1 MPYPALMES
10 FRGRIGL
17 NRLWQWL
24 LSQPGSLLHL
34 LHYDLEPGESEWF
47 ARRKLN
53 YINSLSGNLFE
64 ALRMAL
70 LLAICAPGLTWH
82 FYVGAVLLLAQMRVG
97 LTELRRKEGCG
108 QYKPSEM
115 VEIWAKGI
123 WLRAIFL
130 SAFTA
135 CCIAVVPPERI
146 GALIVYLL
154 VLAQLELLLQFT
166 MPVAGIISQTITL
179 GLTTVALLFRPDLRG
194 ELIVPVMALQL
205 LALHVMLFNLHYM
218 FATRILRT
226 RRLKSANETI
236 QSLLTEYETH
246 ASDWMLETDAGGRI
260 ALPSERMC
268 SALGKTAAEL
278 EGMKLINLLV
288 AGPETEAMRIAAR
301 RLKPF
306 HDLVV
311 PVVIDGDLHWW
322 SVTGNPLYEELRHTG
337 FRLFVR
343 DVTDRYTAESQARFL
358 ADHDS
363 LTALANRHNFQ
374 SRLESALDGADGE
387 SAFAVLYVDLD
398 HFKAVNDTLGHQ
410 FGDSVLV
417 EAAWRIKAAIGSKGF
432 VARLG
437 GDEFACIVDD
447 YGTVDDLGSIGRA
460 IVDSISQA
468 MEIERRTVRIGAS
481 VGMAI
486 APEHGAT
493 SEVLLRSADLALYEA
508 KSRGRGSAI
517 LYDPAMEE
525 LKQERG
531 RLELELR
538 SALANG
544 EFELH
549 YQPLHELAGDRIA
562 GFEAL
567 LRWRHPERG
576 LIPPDIFIPI
586 AEHTGLIVALG
597 EWVLREALAE
607 AATWPEDM
615 TVAVNVSP
623 AQMADFTLLKQVIAA
638 LSASGFDPH
647 RLELEIT
654 ETMLMQE
661 CEEHLQQLER
671 LHALGV
677 RIALDDFGTGYSSLN
692 YLRSFPFDKIKIDR
706 CFITEMNAGSESS
719 AIIEAVLDLAG
730 KLNMQTI
737 AEGVESE
744 EQLASLRALG
754 CEQVQG
760 YLISKAIPAEDLPI
774 KRRFARQDFMI
785 AAVTPLS
792 PEHQLS
798 SDADAG
804 AGLQEARRA

>member
-1 MPYPALMES
+1 M
-10 FRGRIGL
+10 
-17 NRLWQWL
+17 
-24 LSQPGSLLHL
+24 HL
-34 LHYDLEPGESEWF
+34 LRYDLEPGEEDWF
-47 ARRKLN
+47 ARRKLE

-70 LLAICAPGLTWH
+70 MLAICAPGLTWH
-82 FYVGAVLLLAQMRVG
+82 FYVCAVLLLAQMRVG
-97 LTELRRKEGCG
+97 LTELRRKEACG
-108 QYKPSEM
+108 DYSAPEM
-115 VEIWAKGI
+115 VDIWAKGI

-135 CCIAVVPPERI
+135 ACIVAVPQERV
-146 GALIVYLL
+146 GAMIIYVL

-166 MPVAGIISQTITL
+166 MPVAGIISQCISL
-179 GLTTVALLFRPDLRG
+179 GLTALALLLRPDMHAQ
-194 ELIVPVMALQL
+194 LILPVMGLQL

-226 RRLKSANETI
+226 RRLKNASETI
-236 QSLLTEYETH
+236 QTLLTEYETH
-246 ASDWMLETDAGGRI
+246 ASDWMLETDREGCVVA
-260 ALPSERMC
+260 PSERFC
-268 SALGKTAAEL
+268 TALGRTVEEL
-278 EGMKLINLLV
+278 DGVKLVRLF
-288 AGPETEAMRIAAR
+288 AQGPEIEALRKAAR
-301 RLKPF
+301 SLKPF
-306 HDLVV
+306 RDVVV
-311 PVVIDGDLHWW
+311 PLVIEGDLHWW
-322 SVTGNPLYEELRHTG
+322 SMTGNAVYDGLEHTG

-343 DVTDRYTAESQARFL
+343 DVTDRHAAESQVRFL

-363 LTALANRHNFQ
+363 LTVLPNRHNFQ
-374 SRLESALDGADGE
+374 MKLEASLDRVAADGPC
-387 SAFAVLYVDLD
+387 AVLYVDLD
-398 HFKAVNDTLGHQ
+398 HFKAVNDSLGHQ

-417 EAAWRIKAAIGSKGF
+417 EAAWRIKASLGESGF

-437 GDEFACIVDD
+437 GDEFACIVDEFA
-447 YGTVDDLGSIGRA
+447 GAAELRQLGLQIVEA
-460 IVDSISQA
+460 ISLP

-481 VGMAI
+481 VGIAI
-486 APEHGAT
+486 APDHGPT
-493 SEVLLRSADLALYEA
+493 SEILLRSADLALYEA

-517 LYDPAMEE
+517 VYDPAMEE

-531 RLELELR
+531 RLELDLR
-538 SALANG
+538 SALADG

-549 YQPLHELAGDRIA
+549 YQPLHELAGDKIA

-576 LIPPDIFIPI
+576 LIPPDVFIPI
-586 AEHTGLIVALG
+586 AEQTGLIVALG
-597 EWVLREALAE
+597 EWVLREALTE
-607 AATWPEDM
+607 AATWPSDM

-661 CEEHLQQLER
+661 CDEHLQQLER
-671 LHALGV
+671 LHGLGV

-706 CFITEMNAGSESS
+706 CFITEMKAGSESS
-719 AIIEAVLDLAG
+719 AIIEAVLDLAN

-760 YLISKAIPAEDLPI
+760 YLISKAIPAADLPI
-774 KRRFARQDFMI
+774 TRRFARRDFEI
-785 AAVTPLS
+785 ASVTPFVPDHPREGDGKPGRELR
-792 PEHQLS
+792 
-798 SDADAG
+798 
-804 AGLQEARRA
+804 EARRA

>member
-1 MPYPALMES
+1 MDGIRARLAPE
-10 FRGRIGL
+10 GL
-17 NRLWQWL
+17 RQWL
-24 LSQPGSLLHL
+24 LRQPGSLLHL
-34 LHYDLEPGESEWF
+34 LRYDLEPGEEDWF
-47 ARRKLN
+47 ARRKLE

-64 ALRMAL
+64 ALRMGL
-70 LLAICAPGLTWH
+70 MLAICAPGLTWH
-82 FYVGAVLLLAQMRVG
+82 FYVCAVLLLAQMRVG
-97 LTELRRKEGCG
+97 LTELRRKESCG
-108 QYKPSEM
+108 RYSPPEM
-115 VEIWAKGI
+115 VDIWAKGI

-135 CCIAVVPPERI
+135 ACIFVVPPERI
-146 GALIVYLL
+146 AAMIIYVL

-166 MPVAGIISQTITL
+166 MPVAGIISQSISL
-179 GLTTVALLFRPDLRG
+179 GLAALALLLRSDMQA
-194 ELIVPVMALQL
+194 ELVLPVIALQL

-226 RRLKSANETI
+226 RRLKHANQTI
-236 QSLLTEYETH
+236 QTLLSEYETH
-246 ASDWMLETDAGGRI
+246 ASDWMLETDPHGRVVS
-260 ALPSERMC
+260 PSERFC
-268 SALGKTAAEL
+268 TALGRPANEI
-278 EGMKLINLLV
+278 EGLKFVTIFIE
-288 AGPETEAMRIAAR
+288 GSETEAVRKAAR
-301 RLKPF
+301 SLKPF
-306 HDLVV
+306 RDMVV
-311 PVVIDGDLHWW
+311 PLVIDGELQWW
-322 SVTGNPLYEELRHTG
+322 SLTGNAVFEGLEHTG
-337 FRLFVR
+337 FRIFVR
-343 DVTDRYTAESQARFL
+343 DVTDRHAAESQVRFL

-363 LTALANRHNFQ
+363 LTVLPNRHNFQ
-374 SRLESALDGADGE
+374 SRLEATLDRSSAA
-387 SAFAVLYVDLD
+387 APFAVLYVDLD

-417 EAAWRIKAAIGSKGF
+417 EAAWRIRSSLGEGGF

-437 GDEFACIVDD
+437 GDEFACVVEDFATPADLRQIGAQIVE
-447 YGTVDDLGSIGRA
+447 V
-460 IVDSISQA
+460 ISQP

-481 VGMAI
+481 VGIAI
-486 APEHGAT
+486 APDHGET
-493 SEVLLRSADLALYEA
+493 SEILLRSADLALYEA

-517 LYDPAMEE
+517 IYDPAMEE

-531 RLELELR
+531 RIELDLR

-549 YQPLHELAGDRIA
+549 YQPLHELATDRIA

-576 LIPPDIFIPI
+576 LIPPDVFIPI
-586 AEHTGLIVALG
+586 AEQTGLIVTLG
-597 EWVLREALAE
+597 EWVLREALSE

-623 AQMADFTLLKQVIAA
+623 AQMTDFTLLKQVISA
-638 LSASGFDPH
+638 LSASGFDAH

-661 CEEHLQQLER
+661 CDEHLRQLER

-706 CFITEMNAGSESS
+706 CFITEISAGSESS
-719 AIIEAVLDLAG
+719 AIIEAVLDLAN

-744 EQLASLRALG
+744 EQLASLRTLG

-760 YLISKAIPAEDLPI
+760 YLISKAVPADMLPI
-774 KRRFARQDFMI
+774 ERSGARKIEATSQFRPVL
-785 AAVTPLS
+785 AEPRKKE
-792 PEHQLS
+792 PEDRPS
-798 SDADAG
+798 G
-804 AGLQEARRA
+804 RQEARRA

>member
-1 MPYPALMES
+1 MDGTAS
-10 FRGRIGL
+10 SGRL
-17 NRLWQWL
+17 ERLKLWL
-24 LSQPGSLLHL
+24 LKRPGSLLHL
-34 LHYDLEPGESEWF
+34 LHYDIEPGEVEWF
-47 ARRKLN
+47 ARRKLE

-70 LLAICAPGLTWH
+70 MLAICAPGLTWH

-97 LTELRRKEGCG
+97 LTELRRKESSG

-130 SAFTA
+130 AAFTA
-135 CCIAVVPPERI
+135 CCIIAVPSERI
-146 GALIVYLL
+146 GALIIYVL

-166 MPVAGIISQTITL
+166 IPVAGIISQTISL
-179 GLTTVALLFRPDLRG
+179 GLMTFALLFRSDLRG
-194 ELIVPVMALQL
+194 ELIVPVMGLQL
-205 LALHVMLFNLHYM
+205 SALHVMLFNLHYM

-226 RRLKSANETI
+226 RRLKAAGETI
-236 QSLLTEYETH
+236 QGLLTAYETH
-246 ASDWMLETDAGGRI
+246 ASDWMLETDASGNV
-260 ALPSERMC
+260 ALPSERLC
-268 SALGKTAAEL
+268 TALGRDAADL
-278 EGMKLINLLV
+278 EGVKLVNLLV
-288 AGPETEAMRIAAR
+288 AGPETEALREAAR
-301 RLKPF
+301 KLKPF
-306 HDLVV
+306 HDMVV
-311 PVVIDGDLHWW
+311 PIVIEGDLHWW
-322 SVTGNPLYEELRHTG
+322 SVTGNPLYEELRHSG

-343 DVTDRYTAESQARFL
+343 DVTDRYTAESQVRFL

-363 LTALANRHNFQ
+363 LTALPNRHNFQ
-374 SRLESALDGADGE
+374 ARLEAALDGAV
-387 SAFAVLYVDLD
+387 ANNPFAVFYVDLD

-417 EAAWRIKAAIGSKGF
+417 EAAWRIKSALGGQGF

-447 YGTVDDLGSIGRA
+447 FDTVDDLREVGRA
-460 IVDSISQA
+460 IVEAISQP

-481 VGMAI
+481 IGIAI

-493 SEVLLRSADLALYEA
+493 SETLLRSADLALYEA

-517 LYDPAMEE
+517 VYDPAMEE

-531 RLELELR
+531 RLELDLR

-549 YQPLHELAGDRIA
+549 YQPLHELASDRIA

-576 LIPPDIFIPI
+576 LIPPDVFIPI

-607 AATWPEDM
+607 AATWPSDM

-623 AQMADFTLLKQVIAA
+623 AQMANFTLLKQVIAA

-661 CEEHLQQLER
+661 CDDHLQQLER

-706 CFITEMNAGSESS
+706 CFISELNAGSESS
-719 AIIEAVLDLAG
+719 AIIEAVLDLAS

-774 KRRFARQDFMI
+774 SRQFARQKLE
-785 AAVTPLS
+785 A
-792 PEHQLS
+792 
-798 SDADAG
+798 ADAMPR
-804 AGLQEARRA
+804 LPELKLEDYRVDQEARRA

>member
-1 MPYPALMES
+1 MTYPAVMDRV
-10 FRGRIGL
+10 RGRIGL
-17 NRLWQWL
+17 ERLWQWL

-34 LHYDLEPGESEWF
+34 LRYHIEPGEAEWF
-47 ARRKLN
+47 ARRKLE

-82 FYVGAVLLLAQMRVG
+82 FYVCAVLLLAQMRVG
-97 LTELRRKEGCG
+97 LTELRRKESCG
-108 QYKPSEM
+108 QYAPSEM

-130 SAFTA
+130 AAFTA
-135 CCIAVVPPERI
+135 CCIIAVPTERV
-146 GALIVYLL
+146 GALIIYVL

-166 MPVAGIISQTITL
+166 MPVAGIISQTISL
-179 GLTTVALLFRPDLRG
+179 GLTTIALLFRQDMRG
-194 ELIVPVMALQL
+194 ELILPVMALQL

-246 ASDWMLETDAGGRI
+246 ASDWMLETDASGRI
-260 ALPSERMC
+260 VAPSDRLC
-268 SALGKTAAEL
+268 AALGRTAAEL
-278 EGMKLINLLV
+278 EGVKLINLLV
-288 AGPETEAMRIAAR
+288 AGVETEAMRVAAR
-301 RLKPF
+301 KLKPF

-322 SVTGNPLYEELRHTG
+322 SVTGNPVYDDLRHTG
-337 FRLFVR
+337 FRLFIR
-343 DVTDRYTAESQARFL
+343 DVTDRYTAESQVRFL

-363 LTALANRHNFQ
+363 LTVLPNRHNFQ
-374 SRLESALDGADGE
+374 SRLESALDGAD
-387 SAFAVLYVDLD
+387 ADNPFAVLYVDLD

-417 EAAWRIKAAIGSKGF
+417 EAAWRIKSALGGKDF

-437 GDEFACIVDD
+437 GDEFACIVDRFD
-447 YGTVDDLGSIGRA
+447 AIEDLRLAGKA
-460 IVDSISQA
+460 IVEAISQP

-481 VGMAI
+481 VGIAF
-486 APEHGAT
+486 APEHGPT

-517 LYDPAMEE
+517 VYDPAMEE

-531 RLELELR
+531 RLELDLR
-538 SALANG
+538 SALADG

-576 LIPPDIFIPI
+576 LIPPDVFIPI
-586 AEHTGLIVALG
+586 AEQTGLIVALG

-607 AATWPEDM
+607 AATWPADM

-623 AQMADFTLLKQVIAA
+623 AQMTDFTLLKQVIAA

-661 CEEHLQQLER
+661 CDEHLQQLER

-706 CFITEMNAGSESS
+706 CFITEMQAGSESS
-719 AIIEAVLDLAG
+719 AIIEAVLDLAS

-760 YLISKAIPAEDLPI
+760 YLISRAIPPADLPI
-774 KRRFARQDFMI
+774 TRRFARQDCAI
-785 AAVTPLS
+785 EAVTPLT
-792 PEHQLS
+792 PEYQPV
-798 SDADAG
+798 ADAFPG
-804 AGLQEARRA
+804 ADIQEARRA